1 MNIFLVGLGLSES
14 MKVAGTKALRSAT
27 DVYPQLD
34 LDTLSIW
41 NDRNTFVGTLSTNPV
56 VASPREYVAKSKECL
71 TLFTGT
77 PISFDEKI
85 VPHRAT
91 DLAGNWN
98 QLPKKLDGQFA
109 AIRVDFQNLQIEV
122 LTDPL
127 GMEQVYVHQHGPTV
141 LVSNSVRLIEQTC
154 GLTDIDEIGASL
166 FLLLGWVGGNRTLRE
181 SVQVLPGGYVHRWE
195 SNGSSTSFAYL
206 PRTGLA
212 QLSQRCDELRFD
224 ELAHT
229 FVSMFRALSDSLG
242 PLACPITGGRDSRVL
257 VAAVIASGVPATF
270 FTGGSAG
277 SVDVQIGTKIAEALR
292 LPYQVRN
299 SKEAVTDCWDEGSR
313 RLIRQNDGMVNLWQ
327 IANSIPQCQ
336 NVESLP
342 LELWG
347 VGGEIARGSYYRNL
361 KLPPTLADSQMLRL
375 FPSCLVREDTY
386 LLKRKTRHL
395 ALQSVRET
403 CQAFLDDGFKP
414 QHVPDAF
421 YTFERVRRWAG
432 TNTRSFAPICDLFT
446 PFCTRPYIETAL
458 AMPLPDRITG
468 RIYPELIRA
477 TEPSLLDFPYD
488 KLLSA
493 QMPKRS
499 TKQVIAHTVRETM
512 PRWLLAILRYGTHQL
527 RQNKSQGGK
536 GSVKAEWVEAKREA
550 ILDVCLNQHSSVLWN
565 YVDRRAFE
573 NIMSVRTAA
582 NVRRMY
588 CARILS
594 IATLFYYEAER

>member
-14 MKVAGTKALRSAT
+14 MKVASTKALTSVR

-34 LDTLSIW
+34 PDTLNIW
-41 NDRNTFVGTLSTNPV
+41 NDRNAFVGTVHTNPV
-56 VASPREYVAKSKECL
+56 VASPREYVTKSGECL

-85 VPHRAT
+85 VPYNAT
-91 DLAGNWN
+91 SLAGNWN

-127 GMEQVYVHQHGPTV
+127 GMEQVYVYHHGPTV
-141 LVSNSVRLIEQTC
+141 VVSNSVRLIEQTC
-154 GLTDIDEIGASL
+154 GLRAVDEIGASL
-166 FLLLGWVGGNRTLRE
+166 FLSLGWVGGNRTLRE
-181 SVQVLPGGYVHRWE
+181 SVQVLPGGYVYRWE
-195 SNGSSTSFAYL
+195 SSGASTSFAYL

-212 QLSQRCDELRFD
+212 QLSQHCNELRFD

-229 FVSMFRALSDSLG
+229 FVSMLRALSDSLG

-277 SVDVQIGTKIAEALR
+277 SADVQIGTKIAEAFR
-292 LPYQVRN
+292 LPHQVGN
-299 SKEAVTDCWDEGSR
+299 SMEAVTDCWDEGVR

-327 IANSIPQCQ
+327 VANSIPQCQ
-336 NVESLP
+336 NIQSLP

-347 VGGEIARGSYYRNL
+347 VGGEIARGSYYRSQC
-361 KLPPTLADSQMLRL
+361 LPPTLADSQMLRL
-375 FPSCLVREDTY
+375 FPSCLIREDTQ
-386 LLKRKTRHL
+386 LLKGKTRQL
-395 ALQSVRET
+395 ALQSMRET
-403 CQAFLDDGFKP
+403 CQAFLDDGFAP

-432 TNTRSFAPICDLFT
+432 TNARSFSPVCDLFT

-468 RIYPELIRA
+468 QIYPKLILA

-488 KLLSA
+488 KQLST
-493 QMPKRS
+493 QLPKRS
-499 TKQVIAHTVRETM
+499 TKQVIAYTVRETV

-527 RQNKSQGGK
+527 RRNKSQKGK
-536 GSVKAEWVEAKREA
+536 GSVRAEWVEAKREA
-550 ILDVCLNQHSSVLWN
+550 IMDVCLNQHSSVLWN
-565 YVDRRAFE
+565 YVDRRGFE
-573 NIMSVRTAA
+573 NIMSVRTTA
-582 NVRRMY
+582 NVRRPY